1 MSDEIAARRG
11 MSEATIA
18 RLPDY
23 LHVLGKLID
32 RGTRSV
38 SSRDLAAAT
47 GVSSA
52 QVRKDLSLL
61 GSYGVRGVGYDTAG
75 LAGHIAHA
83 LGLSHPWPVVIVG
96 AGRLGKAL
104 VRYPGLDGRGFAIVA
119 LFDSDPALIGTR
131 VEGVEVH
138 AAQEIPRVI
147 SRYAPVLAVIA
158 TPEDVADEVCT
169 RLVEAGV
176 TGILNF
182 APTVLPEPPGVHL
195 RQVDLANE
203 LQILAFHAHSE
214 EVTV

>member
-23 LHVLGKLID
+23 LHVLGDLID
-32 RGTRSV
+32 RGTASV
-38 SSRDLAAAT
+38 SSRDLAAAA
-47 GVSSA
+47 GVNSA

-83 LGLSHPWPVVIVG
+83 LGLTHPWGVVIVG
-96 AGRLGKAL
+96 AGRLGQAL
-104 VRYPGLDGRGFAIVA
+104 VRYPGLDGRGFAIRA
-119 LFDSDPALIGTR
+119 LFDSDPDLVGTR
-131 VEGVEVH
+131 IREIEVH
-138 AAQEIPRVI
+138 AVDEIPEVV
-147 SRYAPVLAVIA
+147 SRHAPVLAVIA
-158 TPEDVADEVCT
+158 TPAEAAAGVCA

-182 APTVLPEPPGVHL
+182 APVVLPEPQGVHL

-214 EVTV
+214 EVTA